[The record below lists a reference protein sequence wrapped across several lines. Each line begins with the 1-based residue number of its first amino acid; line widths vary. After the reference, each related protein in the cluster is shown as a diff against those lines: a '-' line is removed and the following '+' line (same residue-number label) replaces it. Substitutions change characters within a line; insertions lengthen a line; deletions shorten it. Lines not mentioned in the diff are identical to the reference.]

1 MFTGSIDNARIYN
14 AALSQSQ
21 IATDMTTPVMPK
33 APSGL
38 VSGPVSGPVSSGPSA
53 TVVPNTAIMGL
64 VATYSSDEG
73 TGTTLNDSSFNNNA
87 GTIANA
93 TWAAGESG
101 SALNFTGD
109 TTSSVMIPDAAS
121 LHLTKGMTLEA
132 WVNPAT
138 LAGHGNNGA
147 AVIAKDFMIPSK
159 HNKFSDKDP
168 ISYALY
174 ASDGN
179 NKPPAVHILVGGTDY
194 EVKGT
199 SKISTNQWTFLAATF
214 DGTTLS
220 LYVNGTLAGSQTIQ
234 GTILN
239 STDPLRI
246 GGDWAGEM
254 FTGLIDNVRI
264 SRMALPQSEILID
277 MNAPVIS
284 VQDPEGGS
292 EGTGGPQIRSSG
304 NNVTSARGNSTSASA
319 GPVFLDALKPSE
331 SLSLRLRPGGA
342 TTVQPTKTPVV
353 FSALGWKSRAKIL
366 MGWKPQ
372 FQSQS
377 LFSEGS

>member
-1 MFTGSIDNARIYN
+1 MPGSRPP
-14 AALSQSQ
+14 AALAGRRQPAAPLL
-21 IATDMTTPVMPK
+21 IGTTPLRRRGEQPGILPQPRQELDAGRTV
-33 APSGL
+33 L
-38 VSGPVSGPVSSGPSA
+38 GPHQRPHDALQG
-53 TVVPNTAIMGL
+53 
-64 VATYSSDEG
+64 VA
-73 TGTTLNDSSFNNNA
+73 A
-87 GTIANA
+87 V
-93 TWAAGESG
+93 ESG

-109 TTSSVMIPDAAS
+109 TTSSMMIPDAAS

-147 AVIAKDFMIPSK
+147 AVIAKDFMIPSN

-220 LYVNGTLAGSQTIQ
+220 LYVNGTLAGSQAIQ

-264 SRMALPQSEILID
+264 SRMALPQSEILTE

-292 EGTGGPQIRSSG
+292 GG
-304 NNVTSARGNSTSASA
+304 RGPSNSL
-319 GPVFLDALKPSE
+319 VRE
-331 SLSLRLRPGGA
+331 
-342 TTVQPTKTPVV
+342 
-353 FSALGWKSRAKIL
+353 
-366 MGWKPQ
+366 
-372 FQSQS
+372 
-377 LFSEGS
+377 